1 MIILGVHPGYHE
13 AAACLFDD
21 YRMVAAVSLERLTR
35 RKNRITVPDE
45 VVVERTDG
53 SRKVGVII
61 GEW

>member
-1 MIILGVHPGYHE
+1 MHSH
-13 AAACLFDD
+13 LF
-21 YRMVAAVSLERLTR
+21 ERLTR